1 MQRILII
8 GASGLIGR
16 EICRQLPGQVELIE
30 AGMSKSPYQ
39 VDISDAASL
48 GALLGNLGRVDGMV
62 CVAGMARF
70 KPWAEL
76 DADDW
81 AFTLANK
88 LMGQVNLVRL
98 GAAHLND
105 GGAITLTSGLLA
117 QHPIP
122 GSAAVSTVNAAI
134 EAFVRAAALELGPRV
149 RVNAVSP
156 GWIAETLSSMGLDP
170 SPGLSAAE
178 VAGVYIGQL
187 KGGASGSVAVA
198 SR

>member
-8 GASGLIGR
+8 GASGLLGR

-30 AGMSKSPYQ
+30 AGLSKAPYQ

-48 GALLGNLGRVDGMV
+48 SALLDNLGRVDGMV

-81 AFTLANK
+81 AYTLANK

-98 GAAHLND
+98 GTAHLND

-117 QHPIP
+117 QYPIP

-156 GWIAETLSSMGLDP
+156 GWIAETLISMGLDP

-178 VAGVYIGQL
+178 VARVYIGQL
-187 KGGASGSVAVA
+187 NNGASGSVAVA

>member
-1 MQRILII
+1 MKRILII
-8 GASGLIGR
+8 GASGLLGR
-16 EICRQLPGQVELIE
+16 EICGQLPGQVELIE
-30 AGMSKSPYQ
+30 AALSKAPYR
-39 VDISDAASL
+39 VDISDEASL
-48 GALLGNLGRVDGMV
+48 SALLDNIGRVDGMV

-70 KPWAEL
+70 KPWAGL

-81 AFTLANK
+81 AYTLANK

-122 GSAAVSTVNAAI
+122 GSVAVSTVNAAV

-156 GWIAETLSSMGLDP
+156 GWIAETLASMGLDP

-178 VAGVYIGQL
+178 VARVYIAQL
-187 KGGASGSVAVA
+187 RHGASGSVAVA